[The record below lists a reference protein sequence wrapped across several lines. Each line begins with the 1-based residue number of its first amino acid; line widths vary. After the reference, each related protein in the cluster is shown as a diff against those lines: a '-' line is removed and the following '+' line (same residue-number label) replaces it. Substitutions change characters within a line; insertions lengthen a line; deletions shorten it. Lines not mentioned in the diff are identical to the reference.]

1 MNCPVLGALLTM
13 LALLVC
19 TTLMNCPADAIAAA
33 HVHRALFS
41 AATAL
46 IGLLARSL

>member
-1 MNCPVLGALLTM
+1 MWRLVLGVLLGV

-19 TTLMNCPADAIAAA
+19 RTAMNCPAAAITEA
-33 HVHRALFS
+33 HVVRFLFV
-41 AATAL
+41 AASAL